1 MPKIPYLGRQ
11 AEADEVD
18 FQTRREEWNEY
29 QLMDGS
35 ILKMKAVVT
44 GIVRVRD
51 EFDMEGNP
59 AYMIRSQNITIVN
72 SPDELKKKI

>member
-11 AEADEVD
+11 VEAEEVD

-35 ILKMKAVVT
+35 TLKMKSVVT
-44 GIVRVRD
+44 GIVKVSG
-51 EFDMEGNP
+51 EFDVMGNP
-59 AYMIRSQNITIVN
+59 AYVINSQNVTAVN